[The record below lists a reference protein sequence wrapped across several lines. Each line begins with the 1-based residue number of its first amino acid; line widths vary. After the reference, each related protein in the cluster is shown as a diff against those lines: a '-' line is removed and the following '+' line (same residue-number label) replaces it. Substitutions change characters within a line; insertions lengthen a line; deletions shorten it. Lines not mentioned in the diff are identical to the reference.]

1 MSQNTSGCIAWLA
14 NSKDSISKTLF
25 RVRTHLICSDK
36 TYFKGTI
43 RGDQKCNRDLT
54 GLWLRKCFWRKWVK
68 SRAAP
73 QQIWGGHFHQREP
86 TSFSRTT
93 HPQRPSD
100 CSCGYSEWF
109 EILSSAAVVVQM
121 CLLNWNDTISSI
133 SCEEI
138 ASCHTC
144 RWFPECKKCLGYVI

>member
-1 MSQNTSGCIAWLA
+1 MSQNTSGRIAWLA

-25 RVRTHLICSDK
+25 RMRTHLICSDK

-109 EILSSAAVVVQM
+109 EILSSSSSGGADVLIKLKWYNFINLVWGNCQLSYLQM
-121 CLLNWNDTISSI
+121 VS
-133 SCEEI
+133 
-138 ASCHTC
+138 
-144 RWFPECKKCLGYVI
+144 RM